1 MYCVY
6 VLLSLKDKKFYT
18 GFSQNIRNRLKEHD
32 EGKVISTRNR
42 RPLRLIYYE
51 WCLNEK
57 DAIRRE
63 KYLKTSYGKRHIK
76 NRVKN
81 YLDSEVNI

>member
-32 EGKVISTRNR
+32 EGKVISTRNI